1 MPETAP
7 VKRADAWNFRR
18 ILHAAVLSA
27 ICAFYFHALDFWAV
41 GAANGLRGIF
51 DLLGGLLLLLTMIGF
66 LLVVLI
72 STIVC
77 VFRLRLRRL
86 ASNVLAFLC
95 IPVCLM
101 TLMLVP
107 LFDPWFWYVVVNQSA
122 FEAEA
127 ATKTPKEGSK
137 IVIIEGRDISTG
149 LAGAGDNHF
158 VQIVYSGADPNTLTS
173 SDQPLSHIYGKF
185 YRQDEY
191 W

>member
-7 VKRADAWNFRR
+7 VQCVDAWNFRR
-18 ILHAAVLSA
+18 ILHAVVLSA
-27 ICAFYFHALDFWAV
+27 ICAFYSHTLDFWAV
-41 GAANGLRGIF
+41 GTASGLRGIF
-51 DLLGGLLLLLTMIGF
+51 DLLGGLLLILTTIGF
-66 LLVVLI
+66 LLVMLI

-77 VFRLRLRRL
+77 VFRLRFRRL

-95 IPVCLM
+95 IPVCLT

-127 ATKTPKEGSK
+127 AAKTPKEGSK
-137 IVIIEGRDISTG
+137 IVIITGRDISTG

-158 VQIVYSGADPNTLTS
+158 VQIVYSGADPNTLKS
-173 SDQPLSHIYGKF
+173 SDPPLSHIYGKF
-185 YRQDEY
+185 YRQDEH